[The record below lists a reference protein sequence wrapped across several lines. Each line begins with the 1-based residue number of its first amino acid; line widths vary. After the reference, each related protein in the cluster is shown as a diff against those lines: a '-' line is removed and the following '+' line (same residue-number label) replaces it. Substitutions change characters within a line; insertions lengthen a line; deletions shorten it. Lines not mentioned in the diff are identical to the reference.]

1 MKLHLY
7 RFLMFILKPFVR
19 PVLFLRRRKG
29 LETKDAKRK
38 GERFGFASV
47 KRPNKKIVWFNA
59 ASVGESNSI
68 IPVIDEILKKAPDCF
83 VLVTTT
89 TVTAAENMAKK
100 LSGKNAVHQF
110 LPVDRRAYVDRFFEY
125 WKPSVGFFVDSDFWP
140 NLILSAK
147 DHNVPLV
154 LLNGRVSNKSFAK
167 WKENLQFIKP
177 LASAFEFTFGKSDD
191 DCKKLSVMGFK
202 NPVCVGNLKYG
213 VPPLSFDKTEFKNLS
228 DQIGKRHMFVV
239 SSTHPGEE
247 ELCLS
252 AFMIVK
258 KRFPDVL
265 MVIAPRHPARGE
277 EIKSLVETNGLK
289 AVLRSCGAKITK
301 DLDVYIADTMGELG
315 LFYNLSEV
323 AFVGGSLVK
332 WGGHNPMEPARLH
345 NAVLSGKYVHNFQ
358 ETYDLLKAEKAVV
371 IVEDDKDFAS
381 KIKGFFENPDVQK
394 DYMSRAFYV
403 AEREADVLSRVMDK
417 LDPVLKLHLLG

>member
-1 MKLHLY
+1 MKLNLY
-7 RFLMFILKPFVR
+7 RILMFILKPMVR
-19 PVLFLRRRKG
+19 PVLFLRRKKG
-29 LETKDAKRK
+29 LETTDKNRK
-38 GERFGFASV
+38 CERFGVASV
-47 KRPNKKIVWFNA
+47 KRPQKKIVWFNA

-68 IPVIDEILKKAPDCF
+68 IPVIDELLKKSPDCF

-110 LPVDRRAYVDRFFEY
+110 LPIDRTAYVKRFFNY
-125 WKPSVGFFVDSDFWP
+125 WKPSIGFFVDSDFWP

-147 DHNVPLV
+147 SYNIPLV
-154 LLNGRVSNKSFAK
+154 LLNGRVSDKSFAK
-167 WKENLQFIKP
+167 WKNNLAFIKP
-177 LASAFEFTFGKSDD
+177 LAEAFEFTFGKSND

-202 NPVCVGNLKYG
+202 NPVCVGNLKYA
-213 VPPLSFDKTEFKNLS
+213 VPPLSYDKEELKNLS
-228 DQIGKRHMFVV
+228 SQIGKRHLFVV

-258 KRFPDVL
+258 QRFPDVL
-265 MVIAPRHPARGE
+265 MIIAPRHPARGE
-277 EIKSLVETNGLK
+277 EIKSLVENNNLT
-289 AVLRSCGAKITK
+289 AVLRSSGAKITK
-301 DLDVYIADTMGELG
+301 NLDVYIADTMGELG
-315 LFYNLSEV
+315 LFYQLSEA

-358 ETYDLLKAEKAVV
+358 ETYDLLNKEKAVV
-371 IVEDDKDFAS
+371 LVNDEKDLAS
-381 KIKGFFENPDVQK
+381 KIKGFFENPDAQK

-403 AEREADVLSRVMDK
+403 AEREAAVLNRVMEK
-417 LDPVLKLHLLG
+417 LDPILEKFKI

>member
-1 MKLHLY
+1 MKLELY
-7 RFLMFILKPFVR
+7 RFLMFLLKPLVR

-29 LETKDAKRK
+29 LETKDKNRK

-47 KRPNKKIVWFNA
+47 KRPQKKVIWFNA
-59 ASVGESNSI
+59 PSVGESNSI
-68 IPVIDEILKKAPDCF
+68 MPVIDEILKNSPDCF

-110 LPVDRRAYVDRFFEY
+110 LPVDRTAYVKRFFDY
-125 WKPSVGFFVDSDFWP
+125 WKPSMGFFVDSDFWP
-140 NLILSAK
+140 NLILEAK
-147 DHNVPLV
+147 SREIPLV
-154 LLNGRVSNKSFAK
+154 LLNGRVSDKSFAK
-167 WKENLQFIKP
+167 WKNNLAFIKP
-177 LASAFEFTFGKSDD
+177 LSEAFEFTFGKSND

-202 NPVCVGNLKYG
+202 NPVCVGNLKYA
-213 VPPLSFDKTEFKNLS
+213 VPPLSYDKEELKSLS
-228 DQIGKRHMFVV
+228 SQIGKRHLFVV

-252 AFMIVK
+252 AFMSVK
-258 KRFPDVL
+258 KKYPDVL
-265 MVIAPRHPARGE
+265 MIVAPRHPARGA
-277 EIKSLVETNGLK
+277 EIKELVESNNLTG
-289 AVLRSCGAKITK
+289 ALRSSGAKITK
-301 DLDVYIADTMGELG
+301 SLDVYIADTMGELG
-315 LFYNLSEV
+315 LFYNLSDI

-358 ETYDLLKAEKAVV
+358 ETYDLLVKEKSVV
-371 IVEDDKDFAS
+371 MVNDEKDFAS
-381 KIKGFFENPDVQK
+381 KVKALFENPDVQK

-403 AEREADVLSRVMDK
+403 AEREAAVLSRVMEK
-417 LDPVLKLHLLG
+417 LEPVLKKFKI